1 MIKSEGER
9 NLDLTN
15 KFYYSV
21 LVCLNH
27 KGYICSSIWKISE
40 QQTILEAKN
49 DPHQTTTSLAV
60 QILDFSA
67 SRTWR
72 KYISGLYKLLMFS
85 YFVAAAQRA
94 KTIFHVTKYFSPFH
108 H

>member
-15 KFYYSV
+15 KFCYNE
-21 LVCLNH
+21 LVSLNH
-27 KGYICSSIWKISE
+27 KGYICSSIWKIQE

-60 QILDFSA
+60 QILDFPA
-67 SRTWR
+67 SRTGR

-85 YFVAAAQRA
+85 YFVTAAQRA
-94 KTIFHVTKYFSPFH
+94 KTIFHVTKIFSPFH

>member
-9 NLDLTN
+9 DLDLTN
-15 KFYYSV
+15 KFCYSV
-21 LVCLNH
+21 LVCLNR
-27 KGYICSSIWKISE
+27 KGYICSSIWKIQQ

-60 QILDFSA
+60 KILDFPA
-67 SRTWR
+67 SRTGR

-85 YFVAAAQRA
+85 YFVTAAQRA
-94 KTIFHVTKYFSPFH
+94 KTIFHVTKVFSHFH